1 MSTQQAAR
9 LCSSSA
15 SCCSPFVAR
24 QRPGQQRTRCTQP
37 QDRRSSARRQ
47 TARSSTGGSDPLLLP
62 PPAQQA
68 FDRRSLLALLA
79 AVPVALPA
87 QQAAAAAAAA
97 PAASG
102 AAGKPPPAPLPVPAL
117 TETFKSGEGF
127 AFDYPPG
134 WVTAY
139 DRSGSTGN
147 GAVITVGDYRS
158 LITVTVFRTE
168 TITEEVKR
176 AGLTEE
182 TGYSICVE
190 PPQRQDS
197 TVRFELVRSG
207 LAAPGDAAAT
217 DGGAVPAAASGG
229 SVAAYDFEFFIESCV
244 GEIEEGLGG
253 TLRCLGP
260 FNNIIPTRRQRQI
273 GRCVLVN
280 GKAYSLN
287 ASSPEERWGQVGPIL
302 RAVVGTFRAA

>member
-1 MSTQQAAR
+1 
-9 LCSSSA
+9 
-15 SCCSPFVAR
+15 V
-24 QRPGQQRTRCTQP
+24 
-37 QDRRSSARRQ
+37 
-47 TARSSTGGSDPLLLP
+47 P
-62 PPAQQA
+62 P
-68 FDRRSLLALLA
+68 
-79 AVPVALPA
+79 
-87 QQAAAAAAAA
+87 
-97 PAASG
+97 
-102 AAGKPPPAPLPVPAL
+102 L
-117 TETFKSGEGF
+117 TETYKSGEGF
-127 AFDYPPG
+127 AFDYPAG

-207 LAAPGDAAAT
+207 LAAPSDAAAP
-217 DGGAVPAAASGG
+217 GGAAAPAAASGG
-229 SVAAYDFEFFIESCV
+229 SAAAYDFEFFIESCV